1 MKTYS
6 EQSVSLPDG
15 NYKGLWSGYKLIVFP
30 NDRSYEV
37 YTLYGNFVNVRIV
50 ETTIGV
56 KGINCKVM
64 VVIEHNKIVNI
75 TTDFEEKNILLTKN
89 MPSEEEVLNTI
100 FDCVSI
106 RGIDLKEYTYEF
118 SDDHS
123 GLYSALC
130 ELFKNKMK

>member
-6 EQSVSLPDG
+6 EQSVNLPDG
-15 NYKGLWSGYKLIVFP
+15 HYKGLWSGYKLTIFP
-30 NDRSYEV
+30 NDRSYEI
-37 YTLYGNFVNVRIV
+37 YISTGNFVNVRIV
-50 ETTIGV
+50 ETNIGV
-56 KGINCKVM
+56 KGIDCKVT

-75 TTDFEEKNILLTKN
+75 TTGLEEDTLSPDN